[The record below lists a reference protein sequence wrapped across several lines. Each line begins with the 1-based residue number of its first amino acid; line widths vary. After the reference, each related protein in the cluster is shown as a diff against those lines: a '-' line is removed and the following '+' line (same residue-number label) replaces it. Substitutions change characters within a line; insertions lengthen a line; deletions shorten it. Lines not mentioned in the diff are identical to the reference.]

1 MCEVFYAAS
10 ETWLFWYSFMTM
22 GSIVEPMMPKDLGP
36 RTSDIGHK
44 IYLGSGSVAKLGR
57 IEVAATDLGICAIAL
72 PKWNDHDLRLQAWE
86 AAGFQVKRAK
96 HPLIEQALAELRAYA
111 DGSGLTFNVA
121 LDLRH
126 LPTFTERVLLTLLLV
141 PAGQQL
147 TYGQLAAKA
156 GSPNAAR
163 AVGGAV
169 GRNPIPVIVPCH
181 RVVASNGIGGFGLG
195 LPCKRALLAMEGI
208 HLD

>member
-1 MCEVFYAAS
+1 
-10 ETWLFWYSFMTM
+10 M
-22 GSIVEPMMPKDLGP
+22 GIIVEAMTTKDLGP
-36 RTSDIGHK
+36 RTSDLGHK
-44 IYLGSGSVAKLGR
+44 IYLGSGTVAQLGR
-57 IEVAATDLGICAIAL
+57 IEIAATDLGICAIAL

-111 DGSGLTFNVA
+111 DGSCLTFNVA

-141 PAGQQL
+141 PAGQLL

-156 GSPNAAR
+156 GSPKASR

-169 GRNPIPVIVPCH
+169 GRNSIPVIVPCH

-195 LPCKRALLAMEGI
+195 LPCKRALLAMEGV

>member
-1 MCEVFYAAS
+1 MSDVFYAAS
-10 ETWLFWYSFMTM
+10 EMWPFGYSFMTM
-22 GSIVEPMMPKDLGP
+22 DIIVEAMTPKDLGP
-36 RTSDIGHK
+36 RTSDLGHK
-44 IYLGSGSVAKLGR
+44 IYLGSGTVAQLGR
-57 IEVAATDLGICAIAL
+57 IEIAATDLGICAIAL

-111 DGSGLTFNVA
+111 DGSCLTFNVA

-141 PAGQQL
+141 PAGQLL

-156 GSPNAAR
+156 GSPKASR

-195 LPCKRALLAMEGI
+195 LPCKRVLLAMEGV
-208 HLD
+208 HLV

>member
-1 MCEVFYAAS
+1 MSEVFYATF
-10 ETWLFWYSFMTM
+10 EMWPFGYSFMTM
-22 GSIVEPMMPKDLGP
+22 DIIVEAMTPKDLGP
-36 RTSDIGHK
+36 RTSDLGHK
-44 IYLGSGSVAKLGR
+44 IYFGSGTVAQLGR

-96 HPLIEQALAELRAYA
+96 HSLIEQALAELRAYA
-111 DGSGLTFNVA
+111 DGSCLTFNVA

-141 PAGQQL
+141 PAGQLL

-156 GSPNAAR
+156 GSPKASR

-195 LPCKRALLAMEGI
+195 LPCKRVLLAMEGV